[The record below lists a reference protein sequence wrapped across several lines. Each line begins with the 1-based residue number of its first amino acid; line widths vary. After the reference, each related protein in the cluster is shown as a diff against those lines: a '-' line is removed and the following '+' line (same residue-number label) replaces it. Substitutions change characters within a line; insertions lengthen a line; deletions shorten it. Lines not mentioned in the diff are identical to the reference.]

1 MAIKPHLK
9 LNTRTQF
16 DKAIRLKY
24 NYGFGEEAE
33 VDTEVRN
40 ISYTSMARSFRE
52 QIKVFNSDFEQ
63 RIIERTIN
71 VPEHITY
78 VRVEFQGQFH
88 IPVYFQQ
95 WYNEFGL
102 TAVSYSKFNTEVLF
116 AVNNQNNFD
125 TFLTSIHNFIN
136 RELNGDLT
144 ADYYNGKIRF
154 VKNFSLLTSNGILKV
169 QDDSNILNFNL
180 IDFPLPERTE
190 TIILEHLISYLRA
203 NLIDFRYSTETK
215 SVEIY
220 DISIEQSLEIVKN
233 FDIVKS
239 VTSSLATLIS
249 PNRFNQPERS
259 FGFEI
264 ENPDEELPIIGIMDT
279 GISLQTPLSSII
291 IDDDTFNI
299 TVSSSFEDN
308 ANGGSGHG
316 TAVAALAALGRKP
329 YAQNYTGQIRADAK
343 VLSMKILDNN
353 SGNISQEAVLKMLAN
368 AHQKYG
374 VGIFVLTICFN
385 KNKLENEDF
394 STYAY
399 KLDVFAHENNCVIFI
414 CTSNNDDA
422 VSDNSDYNFEYFHN
436 DAANLSTPAESMNN
450 MTIGAVADCLKAGIF
465 QGISPQKEFPTLYTR
480 KGHINLSKFKGKKNN
495 LYFKPD
501 VVECGGD
508 YEKDGN
514 FIGTGSM
521 ATIDVLSADNTESFY
536 QDAGTS
542 FSAPL
547 AANIAAQIKK
557 VYPDIKLQS
566 VKALILNA
574 SSLDKIIFPV
584 AHHIIRN
591 RTAGHGLVNPE
602 KSVLSNDDSITILIE
617 DTISPEEFKSYPINF
632 PEYLR
637 SEDLGKI
644 RGILKITATLCFSFK
659 PVLNNQLAY
668 CPIHMAFSF
677 YRNQNGEQIQEV
689 ERLIK
694 SKLKTSLS
702 WSQNGRNVKNP
713 IPYSN
718 SQKIEF
724 PVNLNELI
732 DENGTFKLAVNC
744 RICPQ
749 LTLDKSSEYN
759 QPHEFSIAIRIDD
772 CGKKTALKGRL
783 YSEMEQINDLDSI
796 LSADVDLT
804 LENEA

>member
-9 LNTRTQF
+9 LNTKTQF

-40 ISYTSMARSFRE
+40 INFAVMARSFRE
-52 QIKVFNSDFEQ
+52 QIQTFNNDFEQ
-63 RIIERTIN
+63 RIIERTII
-71 VPEHITY
+71 VPAHITY

-95 WYNEFGL
+95 WYNDFGL

-116 AVNNQNNFD
+116 AVHNQNNFN
-125 TFLTSIHNFIN
+125 TFITSINNFIN
-136 RELNGDLT
+136 RELGVDIT
-144 ADYYNGKIRF
+144 AEYNGKVRF
-154 VKNFSLLTSNGILKV
+154 VKKFCLLTSNDILKV
-169 QDDSNILNFNL
+169 HTDSNILNFNL
-180 IDFPLPERTE
+180 IDFPLPERTQ
-190 TIILEHLISYLRA
+190 TTILEHLFSYLEA
-203 NLIDFRYSTETK
+203 DLIDYKYSTETK
-215 SVEIY
+215 SIEIY
-220 DISIEQSLEIVKN
+220 DITIEQSIEIIKN
-233 FDIVKS
+233 YDIVKS
-239 VTSSLATLIS
+239 VISSLATLIS
-249 PNRFNQPERS
+249 PNTFNQPERS
-259 FGFEI
+259 YGFEI
-264 ENPDEELPIIGIMDT
+264 ENADEDLPIIGILDT
-279 GISLQTPLSSII
+279 GISIQTPLSLII

-299 TVSSSFEDN
+299 TGSSSFDDN
-308 ANGGSGHG
+308 ANQGSGHG
-316 TAVAALAALGRKP
+316 TGVAALAALGRKP
-329 YAQNYTGQIRADAK
+329 YAQNYTGQIKADAK

-353 SGNISQEAVLKMLAN
+353 SGNISQDSVLEMLVN
-368 AHQKYG
+368 SHQKHG
-374 VGIFVLTICFN
+374 ISIFVLTICFN
-385 KNKLENEDF
+385 KNKEENEDF

-399 KLDVFAHENNCVIFI
+399 KLDVFAHKNDCVIFI

-422 VSDNSDYNFEYFHN
+422 VSDNNDYNFDYFHN

-480 KGHINLSKFKGKKNN
+480 KGHINLSKFKGKKNS

-508 YEKDGN
+508 YEKDGT
-514 FIGTGSM
+514 FIGTGSI
-521 ATIDVLSADNTESFY
+521 ATMDVLSADNTESFY

-557 VYPDIKLQS
+557 VYPDIKSQS

-574 SSLDKIIFPV
+574 SSLDKIIFPA
-584 AHHIIRN
+584 AHTIIRN
-591 RTAGHGLVNPE
+591 RTAGYGLVNPE

-617 DTISPEEFKSYPINF
+617 DTILPEEFKSYPINF

-637 SEDLGKI
+637 SEDLGKK

-689 ERLIK
+689 ERVIQ

-702 WSQNGRNVKNP
+702 WSQNGRNVQNP

-732 DENGTFKLAVNC
+732 DEDGTFKLAVNC

-749 LTLDKSSEYN
+749 LTPDKIREYN
-759 QPHEFSIAIRIDD
+759 QSHQFSIVIRIDD
-772 CGKKTALKGRL
+772 NVKKTELKGRL

-796 LSADVDLT
+796 LSADADLT